1 MEDTYFVVAVDF
13 GTAYSG
19 YCFSIKDDVSEI
31 RNPYWGMEYG
41 FRLPKTPTCI
51 LFNEDKKF
59 VKFGFDAIMTYKQM
73 PSKEALRFYF
83 FENFKMELYNKM
95 HLKNLL
101 IKAKNN
107 KSLPALIVISE
118 SLRFLKDHA
127 LKMINES
134 SLEVTFS
141 EEDITWVLTVP
152 AIWRPDAKQF
162 MRQAAKEAGLV
173 NDINSEKLLLA
184 LEPEAASLWC
194 RQLPSSG
201 LVAENNRGD
210 TLQNTPGIQYVVVDC
225 GGGTIDITVHEV
237 LENNYLKEIQKASG
251 GGWGGS
257 SVDRNFVVF
266 LRELF
271 GADVWDIFEKQHP
284 SELQKM
290 MYNFSVQKCMESNGE
305 NRENSEIFFSCVF
318 SLAKLA
324 EQKKEISSYFE
335 GIDGVSWSDGN
346 IKIAYQ
352 KLKSFFKDSLTNII
366 DAIED
371 IIKQPEVHIDYI
383 LLVGG
388 YAASRILR
396 DKVYEIFRTKCKV
409 MCPIDSQL
417 AIAKGAILFGA
428 DPKIITSRV
437 SALTYGMG
445 VSEKFLAYKHSWN
458 KRRVT
463 TSGFVYCTD
472 VFMKLVER
480 GQGVEQNEAAEYC
493 FNPVDGD
500 QVEVLFSFF
509 STEKENAQYTDD
521 EGVKEVGSIIVPI
534 PGNISGK
541 ERRIKLEIS
550 FGLTEIKATATDLNT
565 DETQKITLD
574 FMTE

>member
-1 MEDTYFVVAVDF
+1 MEDTFFVVAIDF

-19 YCFSIKDDVSEI
+19 YCFCIKDEVSNI

-51 LFNEDKKF
+51 LFNEDQKF
-59 VKFGFDAIMTYKQM
+59 VKFGFDAVMTYKQM

-107 KSLPALIVISE
+107 KPLPALIVISE

-127 LKMINES
+127 LKLINES

-162 MRQAAKEAGLV
+162 MRQAAKQAGLV
-173 NDINSEKLLLA
+173 NEINSEKLLLA

-201 LVAENNRGD
+201 FVAENNSGA
-210 TLQNTPGIQYVVVDC
+210 TIQNAPGTQYVVVDC

-237 LENNYLKEIQKASG
+237 LENNHLKEIQKASG

-257 SVDRNFVVF
+257 SVDRNFIVF

-290 MYNFSVQKCMESNGE
+290 MYNFSIQKCIEKTD
-305 NRENSEIFFSCVF
+305 IYFSCVF

-324 EQKKEISSYFE
+324 EQKKEISSFFE
-335 GIDGVSWSDGN
+335 GIDGVKWCDGN
-346 IKIAYQ
+346 INIAYV
-352 KLKSFFKDSLTNII
+352 KLKSFFEDSLTSII
-366 DAIED
+366 DVIED

-388 YAASRILR
+388 YAASKILQ
-396 DKVYEIFRTKCKV
+396 DKVNEMFGTKCKI

-417 AIAKGAILFGA
+417 AIAKGAILFGV

-437 SALTYGMG
+437 SALTYGLG
-445 VSEKFLAYKHSWN
+445 VSEKFVAYKHHWK
-458 KRRVT
+458 KRRVAA
-463 TSGFVYCTD
+463 SGFVYCTD

-480 GQGVEQNEAAEYC
+480 GQCVEQNEAAEYC
-493 FNPVDGD
+493 FNPIDGD

-534 PGNISGK
+534 PGNISSK
-541 ERRIKLEIS
+541 EHRIKLEIN

-565 DETQKITLD
+565 DKTQKITLD
-574 FMTE
+574 FMTK